1 MKRVKSFLF
10 FFLFFL
16 LFLEI
21 FGFAAYKSKILEIS
35 HLPKLYLE
43 KGYLPNDASGCHC
56 YYVNQE
62 KGIIDVSAATPYN
75 ITYYKESNCC
85 NGWVKSRDLQHF
97 PKGSPINQRG
107 RWNWNT
113 TNTKMYRPIGLIVPN
128 RVPQCPAT
136 AGNCYPNP
144 ITTIGARQSRNMFL
158 NTHKMSQKKLFSYLA
173 RNRIYLNR

>member
-1 MKRVKSFLF
+1 M
-10 FFLFFL
+10 
-16 LFLEI
+16 
-21 FGFAAYKSKILEIS
+21 SKIPDIS
-35 HLPKLYLE
+35 NCPARQ
-43 KGYLPNDASGCHC
+43 GYLPNDTSGCHC

-75 ITYYKESNCC
+75 TTYYKESNCC
-85 NGWVKSRDLQHF
+85 LGWVKSRDPGAF
-97 PKGSPINQRG
+97 PNGFPINQRG

-136 AGNCYPNP
+136 SGNCYPNP
-144 ITTIGARQSRNMFL
+144 ITTTGARQSGNMFP
-158 NTHKMSQKKLFSYLA
+158 NTHKMSQKKLFSYLS

>member
-1 MKRVKSFLF
+1 MSN
-10 FFLFFL
+10 
-16 LFLEI
+16 
-21 FGFAAYKSKILEIS
+21 GPDIS
-35 HLPKLYLE
+35 NCPARQD
-43 KGYLPNDASGCHC
+43 YLPNDTSGCHC
-56 YYVNQE
+56 YYVN

-75 ITYYKESNCC
+75 TTYYKESNCC
-85 NGWVKSRDLQHF
+85 LGWVKSRDPDVF
-97 PKGSPINQRG
+97 PNGFPINQRG

-136 AGNCYPNP
+136 SGCYPNP
-144 ITTIGARQSRNMFL
+144 ITTTGVRQSGNMFP